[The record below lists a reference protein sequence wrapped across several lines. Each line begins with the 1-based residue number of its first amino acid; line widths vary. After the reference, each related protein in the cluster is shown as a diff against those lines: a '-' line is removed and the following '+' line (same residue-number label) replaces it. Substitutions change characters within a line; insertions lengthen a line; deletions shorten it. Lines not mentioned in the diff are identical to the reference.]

1 MNNMKYDWL
10 RAIDCGIYGWLM
22 LLLVQFIPLRRQV
35 LLLPAAGS
43 GVSWIMQV
51 AEEESDAAA
60 AGNSYT
66 DSIIATATAIAT
78 ATIWLSYSA
87 ILYIVNSC

>member
-1 MNNMKYDWL
+1 
-10 RAIDCGIYGWLM
+10 
-22 LLLVQFIPLRRQV
+22 
-35 LLLPAAGS
+35 
-43 GVSWIMQV
+43 MQV
-51 AEEESDAAA
+51 AEEEPDAAAA

>member
-1 MNNMKYDWL
+1 
-10 RAIDCGIYGWLM
+10 
-22 LLLVQFIPLRRQV
+22 
-35 LLLPAAGS
+35 
-43 GVSWIMQV
+43 MQV

-60 AGNSYT
+60 AGGNSYT

-87 ILYIVNSC
+87 ILYIVNSS